1 MPVSSRDRFAQRR
14 WSRKKS
20 RPPWPLWAALACF
33 CILLGAFLISAGGVQ
48 EILSSLVRTNVA
60 PSSEVEST
68 TQATAPMG
76 TRPEHNGLQPGRRTT
91 ESLLAA
97 DLKPQKIRSRAQG
110 DGLPPKAPNP
120 WFFLERAYPHGEI
133 PLGQW
138 QQAQI
143 QATQLRAQASREEM
157 WEPAGPTNIGG
168 RVTDVAVHPT
178 DDDIVYVGAAEGGV
192 LRSTNG
198 GQNWTPLCDDLPS
211 LSVGALAI
219 DPSNPDVIYLGTG
232 EVNPGG
238 GSVAYG
244 GLGMFRSA
252 DGGDS
257 WESIGLENSGSIG
270 RIRVDPLDPDRI
282 FVAAT
287 GHLWTAGPDRGVYR
301 TTNGGAS
308 WEQVLFVNDSTGC
321 VDLIMRPDNPD
332 VLYAAAWE
340 RIRRPEY
347 YRYGGSGCA
356 VYRSTNGGDSWQVVG
371 GGLPSPNSNDGRIGL
386 SLCAAQPDVMHVVY
400 ADRIGYFDGLYR
412 STDGGYSWSQ
422 TNDGALSNVFASYG
436 WWFGNCRT
444 HPVNPNT
451 IFVLGLDFYRSTNG
465 GSSWSE
471 VSGGM
476 HVDHHGL
483 EFGPGSSPVIY
494 NGNDGGVYR
503 STNGGSAWTK
513 SPNMPITQIYRVA
526 LDAGNP
532 NALYCGTQDNGTN
545 RTLTGSL
552 NDWVPIF
559 WGDGFQPLVHPT
571 NSNRIW
577 AEYQYG
583 NLYYSSNGGS
593 SWNWALNGVSGS
605 DRFNWNSPLAQD
617 PTDPDQRY
625 FGTQRLY
632 RSTGTTSW
640 TSISPDLTGGQ
651 HQGNSGQVDGIL
663 TTIGPSPIDGDVIW
677 TGSDDGYVQVTENG
691 GGSWSNVSA
700 GLPDRWVTSVRPSP
714 HVRETA
720 YVTISGFRWGESLP
734 RVYRT
739 DDLGASWT
747 PIAGNLP
754 DAPVNEILIDPL
766 SANHLVVATDVGV
779 FRTWNGGA
787 VWEALGADL
796 PNVVVTCLAFEAA
809 SRRLY
814 AGTYGR
820 SFFACTLETM
830 SDAPAQ
836 PDTSPLARSLLLS
849 PRPNPAVHETHLQW
863 SLPEAG
869 TVQVDIYSAT
879 GRRVWS
885 SDDRAASAGE
895 GGLRWEGVDQHGRR
909 LGSGAYFAR
918 LMVDGVE
925 KGKTTILLQR

>member
-287 GHLWTAGPDRGVYR
+287 GHLWTAGPDRGVYG

-347 YRYGGSGCA
+347 
-356 VYRSTNGGDSWQVVG
+356 
-371 GGLPSPNSNDGRIGL
+371 
-386 SLCAAQPDVMHVVY
+386 
-400 ADRIGYFDGLYR
+400 
-412 STDGGYSWSQ
+412 
-422 TNDGALSNVFASYG
+422 
-436 WWFGNCRT
+436 
-444 HPVNPNT
+444 
-451 IFVLGLDFYRSTNG
+451 
-465 GSSWSE
+465 
-471 VSGGM
+471 
-476 HVDHHGL
+476 
-483 EFGPGSSPVIY
+483 
-494 NGNDGGVYR
+494 
-503 STNGGSAWTK
+503 
-513 SPNMPITQIYRVA
+513 
-526 LDAGNP
+526 
-532 NALYCGTQDNGTN
+532 
-545 RTLTGSL
+545 
-552 NDWVPIF
+552 
-559 WGDGFQPLVHPT
+559 
-571 NSNRIW
+571 
-577 AEYQYG
+577 
-583 NLYYSSNGGS
+583 
-593 SWNWALNGVSGS
+593 
-605 DRFNWNSPLAQD
+605 
-617 PTDPDQRY
+617 
-625 FGTQRLY
+625 
-632 RSTGTTSW
+632 
-640 TSISPDLTGGQ
+640 
-651 HQGNSGQVDGIL
+651 
-663 TTIGPSPIDGDVIW
+663 
-677 TGSDDGYVQVTENG
+677 
-691 GGSWSNVSA
+691 
-700 GLPDRWVTSVRPSP
+700 
-714 HVRETA
+714 
-720 YVTISGFRWGESLP
+720 
-734 RVYRT
+734 
-739 DDLGASWT
+739 
-747 PIAGNLP
+747 
-754 DAPVNEILIDPL
+754 
-766 SANHLVVATDVGV
+766 
-779 FRTWNGGA
+779 
-787 VWEALGADL
+787 
-796 PNVVVTCLAFEAA
+796 
-809 SRRLY
+809 
-814 AGTYGR
+814 
-820 SFFACTLETM
+820 
-830 SDAPAQ
+830 
-836 PDTSPLARSLLLS
+836 
-849 PRPNPAVHETHLQW
+849 
-863 SLPEAG
+863 
-869 TVQVDIYSAT
+869 
-879 GRRVWS
+879 
-885 SDDRAASAGE
+885 
-895 GGLRWEGVDQHGRR
+895 
-909 LGSGAYFAR
+909 
-918 LMVDGVE
+918 
-925 KGKTTILLQR
+925 